1 MHIFLAYSAYQD
13 AILVVDDPNAP
24 PDSGP
29 LVPPRPRPPRPP
41 QGGICPPGFF
51 NSEAATLD
59 ECIECF
65 CFGHTDQ
72 CQSTELYVS
81 QVSL

>member
-1 MHIFLAYSAYQD
+1 M
-13 AILVVDDPNAP
+13 DDPNAP

-29 LVPPRPRPPRPP
+29 LYPPRPRPPAQGRP
-41 QGGICPPGFF
+41 CPPGYF
-51 NSEAATLD
+51 NSEAAGLE

-65 CFGHTDQ
+65 CFDHTDQ

-81 QVSL
+81 QVFLCYSFPQ